1 MTLKSGDKAVYE
13 LAFFVS
19 LFVLCFVFFLF
30 FDHAC
35 TQVEN

>member
-1 MTLKSGDKAVYE
+1 MAMTLKSADKAVYE
-13 LAFFVS
+13 LVFFV
-19 LFVLCFVFFLF
+19 CFVFCF

>member
-1 MTLKSGDKAVYE
+1 MAMTLKSADKAVYE
-13 LAFFVS
+13 LVFFVC
-19 LFVLCFVFFLF
+19 FVLFCFF

>member
-1 MTLKSGDKAVYE
+1 MAMTLKSADKAVYE
-13 LAFFVS
+13 LVFFV
-19 LFVLCFVFFLF
+19 CFVFF